1 MFFVNHPLFCLCA
14 KSKTGMTA
22 LCCLPLGYLSMI
34 VLTLEK
40 FSSDHSNVL
49 EFMLDTVLIIPG

>member
-1 MFFVNHPLFCLCA
+1 
-14 KSKTGMTA
+14 
-22 LCCLPLGYLSMI
+22 MI
-34 VLTLEK
+34 ALTLEK